1 MSKDYQKKTART
13 SVRGRDQVPVPV
25 PVVPDVV
32 SVAMDEIVADVREGL
47 LALAVGAGLQVM
59 AAMMAADVDA
69 LCGPRG
75 RHDPERAATR
85 HGTEAGSVTLGG
97 RRVPVRR
104 PRVRAVDVAGSSRE
118 LPVASYEAFTGTEL
132 LGRKA
137 MEQMLGG
144 LSSRRYR
151 LGLEPVG
158 DHVAAVATSTSKST
172 ISRRF
177 VKATEHALADLMGA
191 DLTGLDLVAFMV
203 DGVHFAD
210 HVCVVA
216 LGITIDGTK
225 VPLAIEE
232 GSTENTT
239 LVTSLIVGLR
249 ERGLDVTRPVLA
261 VLDGSKALR
270 RAVLDVF
277 DHPVIAR
284 CQLHKIRNVRD
295 RLPDTLRTVVEKR
308 IRKAYHA
315 PSALAAQA
323 DLQVLAAELDKT
335 HPGAA
340 ASLREGLEETLT
352 VLRLGIPPTLART
365 LRSTN
370 AIESMIGICR
380 EHAKNVKNWK
390 NGTMALRWAAAGM
403 LEAGKQFR
411 RVNGHLHLP
420 ALRAALDAETNASG
434 QTVGPLAH
442 HEDSNAA

>member
-1 MSKDYQKKTART
+1 
-13 SVRGRDQVPVPV
+13 V
-25 PVVPDVV
+25 
-32 SVAMDEIVADVREGL
+32 
-47 LALAVGAGLQVM
+47 
-59 AAMMAADVDA
+59 
-69 LCGPRG
+69 
-75 RHDPERAATR
+75 
-85 HGTEAGSVTLGG
+85 
-97 RRVPVRR
+97 
-104 PRVRAVDVAGSSRE
+104 
-118 LPVASYEAFTGTEL
+118 PVASYQAFSSTEV

-137 MEQMLGG
+137 MEQMLAG
-144 LSSRRYR
+144 LSTRRYGV
-151 LGLEPVG
+151 GLEPVG
-158 DHVAAVATSTSKST
+158 EQVAAEAGSTSKSA

-177 VKATEHALADLMGA
+177 VRATEQALADLMSA
-191 DLTGLDLVAFMV
+191 DLSGLDLVAFMV

-232 GSTENTT
+232 GSTENAT

-261 VLDGSKALR
+261 VLDGSKALA
-270 RAVLDVF
+270 RAVQDVF

-295 RLPDTLRTVVEKR
+295 RLPDKLRPVVERR
-308 IRKAYHA
+308 IRTAYHA
-315 PSALAAQA
+315 DSVLAAQA
-323 DLQVLAAELDKT
+323 ELEALAAELDKT

-340 ASLREGLEETLT
+340 ASLREGLPETLT
-352 VLRLGIPPTLART
+352 VLRLRVPPTLART

-370 AIESMIGICR
+370 CIESMIEICR

-390 NGTMALRWAAAGM
+390 DGQMALRWAAAGM

-420 ALRAALDAETNASG
+420 ALRAALEAEVG
-434 QTVGPLAH
+434 KTVGPAMQD
-442 HEDSNAA
+442 EDINAA

>member
-1 MSKDYQKKTART
+1 
-13 SVRGRDQVPVPV
+13 V

-32 SVAMDEIVADVREGL
+32 SVAMDEIAADVREGL

-104 PRVRAVDVAGSSRE
+104 PRVRAVDGPSSSASSPGASRE

-144 LSSRRYR
+144 LSSRRYL

-158 DHVAAVATSTSKST
+158 DQVSAAATSTSKST

-177 VKATEHALADLMGA
+177 VKATEHALADLMSA

-232 GSTENTT
+232 GSTENAT

-261 VLDGSKALR
+261 VLDGSRALR

-277 DHPVIAR
+277 DQPVIAR

-295 RLPDTLRTVVEKR
+295 RLPDKLRTVVER
-308 IRKAYHA
+308 RMRSAYHA
-315 PSALAAQA
+315 ESALAAQA
-323 DLQVLAAELDKT
+323 DLEALAAELDKT

-340 ASLREGLEETLT
+340 ASLREGLTETLT
-352 VLRLGIPPTLART
+352 VLRLGVAPTLART

-390 NGTMALRWAAAGM
+390 TGAMALRWAAAGM

-420 ALRAALDAETNASG
+420 ALRAALEAEINAQNAETVAPP
-434 QTVGPLAH
+434 VH
-442 HEDSNAA
+442 DEDSNAA

>member
-1 MSKDYQKKTART
+1 VSKDYQKKTGRT
-13 SVRGRDQVPVPV
+13 STDEQPPPVA
-25 PVVPDVV
+25 VPDVV
-32 SVAMDEIVADVREGL
+32 SVAMNEIAADVREGL
-47 LALAVGAGLQVM
+47 LAIAVGAGLQVM
-59 AAMMAADVDA
+59 AAMMAADVEA
-69 LCGPRG
+69 LCGPKG
-75 RHDPERAATR
+75 RHDPDRTATR
-85 HGTEAGSVTLGG
+85 HGSQDGSVTLGG
-97 RRVPVRR
+97 RRLPVRR
-104 PRVRAVDVAGSSRE
+104 PRVRAVAGCETSNE
-118 LPVASYEAFTGTEL
+118 LPIASYQVFSSTEA

-137 MEQMLGG
+137 MEQMLAG
-144 LSSRRYR
+144 LSSRRYAV
-151 LGLEPVG
+151 GLEPVG
-158 DHVAAVATSTSKST
+158 ARVSAESTSMSKSA

-177 VKATEHALADLMGA
+177 VAATEAALADLMSA

-232 GSTENTT
+232 GSTENAT

-295 RLPDTLRTVVEKR
+295 RLPEKLRTVVER
-308 IRKAYHA
+308 RMRKAYKA
-315 PSALAAQA
+315 DSALAAQA
-323 DLQVLAAELDKT
+323 ELEALAAELNTT

-340 ASLREGLEETLT
+340 ASLREGLPETLT
-352 VLRLGIPPTLART
+352 VLRLGVPPTLART

-370 AIESMIGICR
+370 CIESMIEICR
-380 EHAKNVKNWK
+380 EHAKNVKNWRD
-390 NGTMALRWAAAGM
+390 GQMALRWAAAGM
-403 LEAGKQFR
+403 VEAGKQFR

-420 ALRAALDAETNASG
+420 ALRAALEAEARTS
-434 QTVGPLAH
+434 VGPALHDEACT
-442 HEDSNAA
+442 AA